1 MVNWLRKE
9 VAANRREMEDDA
21 LVKHLQVTLP
31 TINPLPTP
39 TPPGPATSL
48 REQTLRSLLRLIDS
62 CITQLKAQ
70 GPSRTC
76 NESKE
81 EVYSTGALVGRR
93 PSQGTRGPRS
103 STTTSCSTP
112 SSQTTRSSLP
122 SAPTFTAPTR
132 CTIGLCHQFYH
143 DQFYQFGPNNSV
155 IGLISF
161 VPITYHGTARHRT
174 IEEMRCRGCGRGR
187 GRGAFWSRPV
197 RTGKQPVTQP

>member
-1 MVNWLRKE
+1 MALGKALQLDIYGSIRMVNWLRKE

-70 GPSRTC
+70 GPSRAC

-81 EVYSTGALVGRR
+81 EEEV
-93 PSQGTRGPRS
+93 PR
-103 STTTSCSTP
+103 
-112 SSQTTRSSLP
+112 
-122 SAPTFTAPTR
+122 
-132 CTIGLCHQFYH
+132 
-143 DQFYQFGPNNSV
+143 
-155 IGLISF
+155 
-161 VPITYHGTARHRT
+161 
-174 IEEMRCRGCGRGR
+174 
-187 GRGAFWSRPV
+187 
-197 RTGKQPVTQP
+197 